1 MNKQVKIYFLSDF
14 HLGAPDAISSLERE
28 KKIVQFLDQIK
39 SSAEQVFLL
48 GDMFDFW
55 FEYKK
60 VVPKGHVRILGK
72 IAELTD
78 AGIPVHFFTG
88 NHDLWMKDYFEK
100 ELHVQVYHKPT
111 AFELHQKKFLIGH
124 GDGLGPGDY
133 GYKFMK
139 KIFRNP
145 LCQFLFSQIPPSMG
159 IGMANYFSRK
169 SRAKTGLSNEVFL
182 GEENEW
188 LIIYAKDVLKLVH
201 YDYFIFGHRHLPL
214 DIQLNENSRYINTGD
229 WINYFSYAEY
239 DGTNLALK
247 YHGK

>member
-1 MNKQVKIYFLSDF
+1 MSDKIIYFLSDF

-88 NHDLWMKDYFEK
+88 NHDLWMKNYFEK
-100 ELHVQVYHKPT
+100 ELHLDSFH
-111 AFELHQKKFLIGH
+111 I
-124 GDGLGPGDY
+124 
-133 GYKFMK
+133 
-139 KIFRNP
+139 
-145 LCQFLFSQIPPSMG
+145 
-159 IGMANYFSRK
+159 
-169 SRAKTGLSNEVFL
+169 
-182 GEENEW
+182 EEYRPQE
-188 LIIYAKDVLKLVH
+188 
-201 YDYFIFGHRHLPL
+201 
-214 DIQLNENSRYINTGD
+214 
-229 WINYFSYAEY
+229 SY
-239 DGTNLALK
+239 L
-247 YHGK
+247 